1 MEPPQINTG
10 VVVGIVASFF
20 FFFFNIISVIVS
32 RPQTFG

>member
-10 VVVGIVASFF
+10 VIVGIVAF

-32 RPQTFG
+32 HPQTFG